1 MSFNCML
8 LLNTPTSPSR
18 RGEIN
23 RPEYADLKPLV
34 AKLTTAKQ
42 AIDEGA
48 ASVGQ
53 APITWADTI
62 VVAGKVATELSW
74 VDIKIKRAALESGGR
89 TIAEQFGTEFPLQ
102 LGRLD
107 ATEPDAASGLPSFD
121 APVEEITVCG
131 GLVNCDHTRE

>member
-1 MSFNCML
+1 M
-8 LLNTPTSPSR
+8 
-18 RGEIN
+18 
-23 RPEYADLKPLV
+23 D
-34 AKLTTAKQ
+34 KLRVAKQ

-48 ASVGQ
+48 AKVGQ

-74 VDIKIKRAALESGGR
+74 VDIKIKRAAIESGGR

-107 ATEPDAASGLPSFD
+107 AIEPDAPSALPPLGS
-121 APVEEITVCG
+121 PVADITVC
-131 GLVNCDHTRE
+131 HP

>member
-1 MSFNCML
+1 MFYLS
-8 LLNTPTSPSR
+8 
-18 RGEIN
+18 GELD
-23 RPEYADLKPLV
+23 RPENAALKPLV
-34 AKLTTAKQ
+34 EKLRVAKK

-48 ASVGQ
+48 ANVGQ

-74 VDIKIKRAALESGGR
+74 VDIKIKRATIESGGR

-107 ATEPDAASGLPSFD
+107 ASEPDTPSSLPPFG
-121 APVEEITVCG
+121 APVADITVRG
-131 GLVNCDHTRE
+131 AL